1 MPDRKRLTERELDEA
16 LGSLPGWTHQHGHI
30 HREFQFETFVQAFS
44 FMTGVALIAE
54 RLNHHPEWF
63 NVYGKVVIDL
73 MTHDAGGITAKD
85 VEFAR
90 RTSAFFAGSTE

>member
-63 NVYGKVVIDL
+63 NVYGTVRVDL
-73 MTHDAGGITAKD
+73 VTHDLGGISTHDVMLAKTMD
-85 VEFAR
+85 RLAR
-90 RTSAFFAGSTE
+90 K